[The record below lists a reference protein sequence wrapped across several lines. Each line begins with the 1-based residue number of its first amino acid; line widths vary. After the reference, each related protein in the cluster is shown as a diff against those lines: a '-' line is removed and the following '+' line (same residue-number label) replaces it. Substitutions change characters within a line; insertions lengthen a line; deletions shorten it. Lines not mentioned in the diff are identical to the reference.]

1 MTMLALVQL
10 LTGLAESIDP
20 DFLDD
25 AGRIIGSPAAG
36 PKPQHGGE
44 RGGWAQFATLGFLV
58 VGVSFIAWR
67 IRRSM
72 VAAQAAQ
79 RSGA

>member
-1 MTMLALVQL
+1 MNTTALLHVLAD
-10 LTGLAESIDP
+10 LAQEIDP
-20 DFLDD
+20 DYLDD

-36 PKPQHGGE
+36 PKPQHSGD

-58 VGVSFIAWR
+58 VGLSFIAWR

-72 VAAQAAQ
+72 NQTRAVQA
-79 RSGA
+79 

>member
-1 MTMLALVQL
+1 MTLALLQFL
-10 LTGLAESIDP
+10 AGLTQEADA
-20 DFLDD
+20 DYLDD

-36 PKPQHGGE
+36 PKPQHGGD

-72 VAAQAAQ
+72 TAAQAAQ
-79 RSGA
+79 AGRS

>member
-1 MTMLALVQL
+1 MIATLLAALV
-10 LTGLAESIDP
+10 GLVQEIDP
-20 DFLDD
+20 DYLDD
-25 AGRIIGSPAAG
+25 AGRIIGSPDAG
-36 PKPQHGGE
+36 PKPQHSGD

-72 VAAQAAQ
+72 TAAQAAQ
-79 RSGA
+79 AGRS

>member
-1 MTMLALVQL
+1 MTLTL
-10 LTGLAESIDP
+10 LQFLAEITQEVDA
-20 DFLDD
+20 DYLDD

-72 VAAQAAQ
+72 TAAQAARAG
-79 RSGA
+79 RS

>member
-1 MTMLALVQL
+1 MTLALLQFL
-10 LTGLAESIDP
+10 AGLAQETDA

-25 AGRIIGSPAAG
+25 AGRIIGSPTAG
-36 PKPQHGGE
+36 PKPEHGGD

-72 VAAQAAQ
+72 VAAQAA
-79 RSGA
+79 RS

>member
-1 MTMLALVQL
+1 MMIAALFDLVASLAQ
-10 LTGLAESIDP
+10 EIDP
-20 DFLDD
+20 DYLDD

-36 PKPQHGGE
+36 PKPQHSGD

-58 VGVSFIAWR
+58 TGVSFIAWR

-72 VAAQAAQ
+72 TAAQAA
-79 RSGA
+79 RS